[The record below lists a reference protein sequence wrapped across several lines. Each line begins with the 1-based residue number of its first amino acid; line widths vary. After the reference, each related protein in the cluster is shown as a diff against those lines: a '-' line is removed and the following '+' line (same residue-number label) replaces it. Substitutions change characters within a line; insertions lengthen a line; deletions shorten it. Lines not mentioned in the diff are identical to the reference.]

1 MSLFCTVLSTVC
13 QSVHHW
19 WYFSFI
25 MVLICGTQPV
35 LFRTKKNI
43 LAFSSVVSTEWPI
56 WSYVIENE
64 RMERISNLSESIIF
78 VSLPLPAHNLNGFYL
93 LYGLHDWHICSGSIM
108 GLVWFQEPH
117 KKQCPLHW
125 REGKGVGGGRCL
137 FSEFTSRRWNIH
149 IWSAPTS
156 PIVFNVGC
164 RFQSYDM
171 IKLAIKRLIGELIL
185 TSLQSYNESHLVRV
199 SVCSVPVVVI
209 IVVCSQINAN

>member
-1 MSLFCTVLSTVC
+1 MCLIDDVAFLHCSLDCVPECASLMIFLVYNGVNMRHTA
-13 QSVHHW
+13 
-19 WYFSFI
+19 
-25 MVLICGTQPV
+25 
-35 LFRTKKNI
+35 RTFPYKKNI

-125 REGKGVGGGRCL
+125 REGKGVGGG
-137 FSEFTSRRWNIH
+137 
-149 IWSAPTS
+149 
-156 PIVFNVGC
+156 G
-164 RFQSYDM
+164 
-171 IKLAIKRLIGELIL
+171 G
-185 TSLQSYNESHLVRV
+185 
-199 SVCSVPVVVI
+199 VCSVSLLPEDETFTYEVLQLHPSSSMLVVGFNHMI
-209 IVVCSQINAN
+209 WSNWPSNGW

>member
-1 MSLFCTVLSTVC
+1 MEEGVTKLKCNFHVCFEFIYRRCVWLMMSLFCTVLSTVC

-125 REGKGVGGGRCL
+125 REGKGVGGG
-137 FSEFTSRRWNIH
+137 
-149 IWSAPTS
+149 
-156 PIVFNVGC
+156 G
-164 RFQSYDM
+164 
-171 IKLAIKRLIGELIL
+171 G
-185 TSLQSYNESHLVRV
+185 
-199 SVCSVPVVVI
+199 VCSVSLLPEDETFTYEVLQLHPSSSMLVVGFNHMI
-209 IVVCSQINAN
+209 WSNWPSNGW